1 MSTKLRVGDKVRV
14 LSGKNKGKEGNIL
27 QVLPKLNQVIVEGIN
42 IVKTHQKASATNPNG
57 GVREKAMP
65 INTSKIAFLTE
76 SGKTSRLGYKI
87 KSDGSK
93 VRIAKQ
99 DKNKEV

>member
-1 MSTKLRVGDKVRV
+1 MSIKLKVGDQVRV
-14 LSGKNKGKEGNIL
+14 LTGKNKGQEGKIL
-27 QVLPKLNQVIVEGIN
+27 QVLPKLNSVVVEGIN

-57 GVREKAMP
+57 GVREKTMP
-65 INTSKIAFLTE
+65 LNISKVAFVTK

-93 VRIAKQ
+93 VRVAKQ
-99 DKNKEV
+99 DKNQEV